1 MLGIKPKLRELQLL
15 KFPDGKELRIMD
27 MVVPKWKEVAI
38 ALDFDG
44 PKIDAIEMGA
54 HYQPRDACRK
64 IFMDWLSRGRDLT
77 WGRLIQSLKAAN
89 LTQMANLLSNTLT
102 IVS

>member
-15 KFPDGKELRIMD
+15 KHPDRNELRIID
-27 MVVPKWKEVAI
+27 MIVPKWKEVAI

-44 PKIDAIEMGA
+44 PKIDTIEIGA
-54 HYQPRDACRK
+54 HYQPKDACRK
-64 IFMDWLSRGRDLT
+64 MFMDWLTRGHDLT

-89 LTQMANLLSNTLT
+89 LAETANLLSNTLT